1 MSHPATKVM
10 DLVSETS
17 QGRLNA
23 SRLRGNVYSI
33 FWVILAILLLAAA
46 FLASGGWRYA
56 RYLVTPFDDRSS
68 NELGRMRRL
77 PAVPAGARMPAPE
90 AAVWTSGRL
99 IEAPRPEIASQ
110 FVRMWRV
117 SGPDICKALREG
129 GIETSEWRAASMRS
143 TSYECYFQRVYKQD
157 EARPLSSTYLKIK
170 GNAKGDIFEMRG
182 KILGPKTDAEGRL
195 DSSLMR
201 IFEILVQQVRWSD
214 LQETLVP
221 IRSLQDVEYRGFG
234 ASFNFAR
241 ETANESGFTFELSL
255 EGDPG
260 PQMRTRSYF
269 SPDRWV
275 RMPDPPLSDSPPLSY
290 RQGQSIRISE
300 R

>member
-17 QGRLNA
+17 EGWMNA
-23 SRLRGNVYSI
+23 SRFRGNVHLI
-33 FWVILAILLLAAA
+33 FWVILSILLAVVTVLSAGS
-46 FLASGGWRYA
+46 LRYV
-56 RYLVTPFDDRSS
+56 RYLVAYFDDRSP
-68 NELGRMRRL
+68 NELSRMPRL
-77 PAVPAGARMPAPE
+77 PAASAGARLPVAD
-90 AAVWTSGRL
+90 AAVFTPGRL
-99 IEAPRPEIASQ
+99 IDAPRVDIASQ

-117 SGPDICKALREG
+117 SGPDICRALREG

-157 EARPLSSTYLKIK
+157 EIRPLSSTYLKIK

-195 DSSLMR
+195 DPSLMR
-201 IFEILVQQVRWSD
+201 IFEILVQQVRWTD
-214 LQETLVP
+214 FQDALVP
-221 IRSLQDVEYRGFG
+221 IRSLHDVKFRGFG
-234 ASFNFAR
+234 AYFNFAR
-241 ETANESGFTFELSL
+241 ETADESGFTFELTLAGS
-255 EGDPG
+255 PG
-260 PQMRTRSYF
+260 PQMRTRAYF

-275 RMPDPPLSDSPPLSY
+275 RMPDPPLSGSLPIAF
-290 RQGQSIRISE
+290 RQAQSLHISE